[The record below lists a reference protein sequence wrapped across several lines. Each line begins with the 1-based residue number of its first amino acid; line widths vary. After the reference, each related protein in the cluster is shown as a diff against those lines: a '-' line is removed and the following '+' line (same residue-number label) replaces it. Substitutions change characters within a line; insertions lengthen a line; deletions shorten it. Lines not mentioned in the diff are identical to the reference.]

1 MGTQEPYN
9 KSLLNSIVISGKI
22 ITKEQTYYEQLAEP
36 MELVFEHL
44 VRKSL
49 KLLACAMNQSV
60 SHFIVSL
67 RY

>member
-1 MGTQEPYN
+1 MKELGAQERYN
-9 KSLLNSIVISGKI
+9 KSLLNSIVISGRI

-49 KLLACAMNQSV
+49 KSLGCA
-60 SHFIVSL
+60 L
-67 RY
+67 RC